1 MEAEPC
7 FPLFWEFWHIIL
19 PLKAMRPNMIFLLIH
34 WAKPLSIH
42 LGGTYQT
49 WPKLQYQIVLPHG
62 SGHLNSLSLS
72 YKRPCLWQT
81 NQQLGTIM
89 VLIVDEALNHNC
101 LFYLV
106 WYSSLIN
113 GCRKVFGICIN
124 HDYIPTLQNLI
135 HYYLHYHSR
144 AQYYSGNNYNWN
156 KIKENITVLG
166 GWNFFWLDW
175 ISNRWIQRWNSTH
188 PTHGEYVGEHSA

>member
-19 PLKAMRPNMIFLLIH
+19 PLKAMRPNMIFLLIP
-34 WAKPLSIH
+34 WANRSLFIEEVLTKH
-42 LGGTYQT
+42 GQV
-49 WPKLQYQIVLPHG
+49 WPKLQYQIVLPPG
-62 SGHLNSLSLS
+62 PRHLNSLSLS
-72 YKRPCLWQT
+72 YTRPCLWQT

-124 HDYIPTLQNLI
+124 HDYDPTLHNLI
-135 HYYLHYHSR
+135 HYYSHYHSR
-144 AQYYSGNNYNWN
+144 AQYYSGNNYN
-156 KIKENITVLG
+156 
-166 GWNFFWLDW
+166 
-175 ISNRWIQRWNSTH
+175 
-188 PTHGEYVGEHSA
+188 